1 MLRLDSSARS
11 VSVCPWRGSEQSI
24 YTIFQRVGILHS
36 LSSAVCLGGDLESP
50 ATAQSADITNRH
62 IAQDCGVGAYGHA

>member
-11 VSVCPWRGSEQSI
+11 VSVCPRRGSGQSV

-36 LSSAVCLGGDLESP
+36 LSSAACLGGDLESS

-62 IAQDCGVGAYGHA
+62 VAQDYGVGVYGHA